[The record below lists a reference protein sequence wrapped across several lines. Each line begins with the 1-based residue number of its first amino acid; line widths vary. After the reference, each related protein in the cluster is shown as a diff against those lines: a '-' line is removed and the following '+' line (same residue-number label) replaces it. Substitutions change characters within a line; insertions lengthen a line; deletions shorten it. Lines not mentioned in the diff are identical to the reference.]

1 MYDYTLPIAYRARG
15 GLKEAL
21 QKAFFEDED
30 IRELTMPKL
39 DNENYSAEDNWY
51 GGTFYSEVDGKKKVE
66 KLEGYCFDVPFI
78 DDTLTDNRLIITV
91 EVLNRNLYYQ
101 NVGSNTIE
109 AFTIIITVFCHKD
122 CLMYPDK
129 DMKDLLDKFRTR
141 GYTGNRLD
149 MVVSA
154 IQRLIENEDLEFVDK
169 DGKYYGMGKAA
180 LLKRVPMESY
190 QPNPYFY
197 GIQLMYGQDDIH
209 TPNTMSIKDGT
220 RRYKID
226 G

>member
-15 GLKEAL
+15 GLKEAI

-30 IRELTMPKL
+30 IRELTMPRL
-39 DNENYSAEDNWY
+39 DNDNYSAEDNWY
-51 GGTFYSEVDGKKKVE
+51 GGVFYSETNGEKKAE

-122 CLMYPDK
+122 CLMYPDQE
-129 DMKDLLDKFRTR
+129 MKDLLDRFRTR

-149 MVVSA
+149 MVVAA
-154 IQRLIENEDLEFVDK
+154 IQRLMENEDLEFVDE
-169 DGKYYGMGKAA
+169 DGKYYGMGKAS

-197 GIQLMYGQDDIH
+197 GIQIMYGQDEIH
-209 TPNTMSIKDGT
+209 TPNTISIKDGT
-220 RRYKID
+220 RRYKV
-226 G
+226 

>member
-15 GLKEAL
+15 GLKESI
-21 QKAFFEDED
+21 QRAFFEDED
-30 IRELTMPKL
+30 IRELTMPRL
-39 DNENYSAEDNWY
+39 DNDNYSAEDNWY
-51 GGTFYSEVDGKKKVE
+51 GGVFYSEINGEKKVE

-109 AFTIIITVFCHKD
+109 SFTIIITIFCHKD
-122 CLMYPDK
+122 CLMYPDQE
-129 DMKDLLDKFRTR
+129 MKDLMDKFRTR

-149 MVVSA
+149 MVVA
-154 IQRLIENEDLEFVDK
+154 AVQRLMENEDLEFVDE
-169 DGKYYGMGKAA
+169 DGKSYGIGKAS

-197 GIQLMYGQDDIH
+197 GIQIMYGQDDIH
-209 TPNTMSIKDGT
+209 TPNTMSIKDGS
-220 RRYKID
+220 RRYKN